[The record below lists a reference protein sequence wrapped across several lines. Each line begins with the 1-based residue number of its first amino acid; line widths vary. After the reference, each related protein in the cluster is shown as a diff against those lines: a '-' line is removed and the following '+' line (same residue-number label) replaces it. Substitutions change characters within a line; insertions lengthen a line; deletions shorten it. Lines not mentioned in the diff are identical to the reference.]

1 MMRSRG
7 FTLVEMLVAIG
18 LMALM
23 ALVCWRGLEYLTHER
38 ALIDEEG
45 TELARILRAFAQIEH
60 DVTNR
65 LPDIAAPA
73 RATQP
78 ELPLALAVLP
88 SSDSAQLEIYRT
100 DPTLAKAQRIVYRL
114 AATGLVRQTSGSEVL
129 VLPGVSRLQI
139 RIQAAGFWVEPGHD
153 PGVRPVARASA
164 VEIAVEDGKGA
175 RYVKVVPL

>member
-7 FTLVEMLVAIG
+7 FTLIEMLVAVG
-18 LMALM
+18 LMAMM
-23 ALVCWRGLEYLTHER
+23 ALVCWRGLEYLTHQR

-60 DVTNR
+60 DVSNR

-78 ELPLALAVLP
+78 ELPLALSVLP
-88 SSDSAQLEIYRT
+88 SDDSLQLEIYRT
-100 DPTLAKAQRIVYRL
+100 DPTLAKAQRVVYRL
-114 AATGLVRQTSGSEVL
+114 AAAGLVRQTSGSEVL
-129 VLPGVSRLQI
+129 VLPGVSRLRI
-139 RIQAAGFWVEPGHD
+139 RLQAAGFWVEPGYEQ
-153 PGVRPVARASA
+153 GVRPVARATA
-164 VEIAVEDGKGA
+164 VEIALEDSSGA

>member
-7 FTLVEMLVAIG
+7 FTLIEMLVAIG

-23 ALVCWRGLEYLTHER
+23 ALVCWRGLEYLTHQR

-78 ELPLALAVLP
+78 ELPLALSVLP

-100 DPTLAKAQRIVYRL
+100 AAMLTKAERIVYRR
-114 AATGLVRQTSGSEVL
+114 AATGLVRQASGTEAL
-129 VLPGVSRLQI
+129 VLPGVSRLRI
-139 RIQAAGFWVEPGHD
+139 RIQAAGFWVEPGYEQT
-153 PGVRPVARASA
+153 VRPVARATA
-164 VEIAVEDGKGA
+164 IEIAVEDGKGGL
-175 RYVKVVPL
+175 YVKVVPL